1 MNEAVYNPV
10 RALRSQGADL
20 LNVPII
26 RSMYTEGAFSYC
38 GLADA
43 RSITSMPGFKI
54 RLKTQA
60 YTQQLCVCV
69 FLSFAVFAALRHC
82 KPAEVLC
89 LNLLR

>member
-1 MNEAVYNPV
+1 MRLFTTQSELLDHKV
-10 RALRSQGADL
+10 QIF

-69 FLSFAVFAALRHC
+69 FKFCCFCCLKAL
-82 KPAEVLC
+82 
-89 LNLLR
+89 